1 MYLCLCAQTGSHFVT
16 VPHFSGSRHG
26 EREKNMT
33 DTVETVLS
41 MQHISKHYVGI
52 QALDDVSV
60 DFRKGEVHAL
70 IGENGAGKSTL
81 IKMISGAEIPDSGKL
96 VFGDQEYTRMTPHL
110 AQNMGVATIY
120 QEFNLFPTLT
130 VAENIYM
137 GDEIVSNDS
146 PRFYH
151 KHYYLEKAKKVLDRV
166 NIEVEPGDYVEDMT
180 TAKMQLVEIAK
191 AVAKDAKILI
201 MDEPT
206 APLSTKETEYL
217 FELIGTLKKQGVTI
231 IYISHRLEELYRIA
245 DRLTV
250 MRDGKKILTS
260 DTQKISRKELI
271 RHMADREVEEIDFVS
286 DAEQGGVVLEA
297 KNVSGNGL
305 HDISFCVHA
314 GEIFGVGGLL
324 GAGRTELAR
333 LLFGADRMEGGQLW
347 MDGKEVMVKSPSQA
361 VSLGIAYVPED
372 RKHHG
377 ALLTLPIG
385 WNITLPVLKRISRRG
400 FIKKKEEKQMVEA
413 QRDNLRIKASGME
426 QNVNSLSGGN
436 QQKVVLAKWLASSPR
451 LLILDEP
458 TRGVDVNAKQEIYQL
473 IGEFAGQGM
482 AIILISSEMEELL
495 NISDRM
501 MVLNEKRIAGF
512 LEKEEY
518 SQNKVLA
525 MASGLT

>member
-1 MYLCLCAQTGSHFVT
+1 
-16 VPHFSGSRHG
+16 
-26 EREKNMT
+26 MT
-33 DTVETVLS
+33 DTVEIVLS

-60 DFRKGEVHAL
+60 DFKKGEVHAL

-81 IKMISGAEIPDSGKL
+81 IKMISGAEVPDSGKL
-96 VFGDQEYTRMTPHL
+96 VFGDREFHRMTPHL

-137 GDEIVSNDS
+137 GDEIVSDSS

-151 KHYYLEKAKKVLDRV
+151 RNRYLEKAKEVLERV
-166 NIEVEPGDYVEDMT
+166 NIAVKPEDYVEDMT

-191 AVAKDAKILI
+191 AVAKDARILI

-217 FELIGTLKKQGVTI
+217 FELIETLKKQGVTI

-245 DRLTV
+245 DRLTI

-260 DTQKISRKELI
+260 DTQQISRKDLI
-271 RHMADREVEEIDFVS
+271 RHMADRDVEEIDFVS
-286 DAEQGGVVLEA
+286 DAEQGGIVLEA
-297 KNVSGNGL
+297 RNISGNGL

-314 GEIFGVGGLL
+314 GEIFGLGGLL
-324 GAGRTELAR
+324 GAGRTELVR
-333 LLFGADRMEGGQLW
+333 LLFGADRMEGGQLLL
-347 MDGKEVMVKSPSQA
+347 DGKEIEVRSPSQA

-377 ALLTLPIG
+377 ALLTLPIS
-385 WNITLPVLKRISRRG
+385 WNITLPVLKRISSRG
-400 FIKKKEEKQMVEA
+400 FIRKKEEKQMVEA

-473 IGEFAGQGM
+473 IGEFARQGM
-482 AIILISSEMEELL
+482 AIIFISSEMEELL

-501 MVLNEKRIAGF
+501 MVLNEKKIAGF

-518 SQNKVLA
+518 SQNRVLA